1 MGNNTTLAEIENNLQ
16 QLNMLYDAIRLVD
29 PINQKVVERAE
40 HISIDRDCD
49 YWHNEIIDGDAL
61 ALRAY
66 EDKKCY
72 VKLEQ
77 LSASA
82 LLITALP
89 LDGGLILEMI
99 KNVSD
104 AIAIESQEFQHFNDH
119 HERYKNLA
127 FQDELTGLFNRR
139 YVDDRLQKDIS
150 AATGKRYPLSIVFLD
165 IDNLKEINDKYGHAF
180 GDRVLIEV
188 ANLLE
193 RSIRATND
201 WAARYGGD
209 EFLICL
215 NNTSGNEA
223 LEIAERIRAEIAE
236 LVILQNERITTSAS
250 LGLCSTENEE
260 VLASELI
267 SLADAKMYQA
277 KKNGKNQIAI

>member
-1 MGNNTTLAEIENNLQ
+1 MDKNTSLAEIEKNLQ
-16 QLNMLYDAIRLVD
+16 QLNMLYDAMRLVD
-29 PINQKVVERAE
+29 PVNQKVVGRSE
-40 HISIDRDCD
+40 HISVDRDCD
-49 YWHNEIIDGDAL
+49 YWHNELLDKDAL

-66 EDKKCY
+66 GDNKCCI
-72 VKLEQ
+72 KLEQ
-77 LSASA
+77 LSASV
-82 LLITALP
+82 LLITAFP
-89 LDGGLILEMI
+89 VDGGLILEMI

-104 AIAIESQEFQHFNDH
+104 AIVIENHEFQRFNDL

-139 YVDDRLQKDIS
+139 FVDDRLQKDIS
-150 AATGKRYPLSIVFLD
+150 AATDKHHSLSLVFLD

-193 RSIRATND
+193 CSIRENDD

-215 NNTSGNEA
+215 NNTSGDEA
-223 LEIAERIRAEIAE
+223 LEIAERIRAEIVD
-236 LVILQNERITTSAS
+236 LVILQNERIKTSAS
-250 LGLCSTENEE
+250 LGICSTENKE

-267 SLADAKMYQA
+267 SLADSKMYEA
-277 KKNGKNQIAI
+277 KKNGKNQTAK